1 MLKPT
6 VCASHMMDVS
16 IVFFRCFELLLVTLP
31 YDVDLKHNIIL
42 SLFEAMFKSTE
53 SIESINA

>member
-1 MLKPT
+1 MLKLT
-6 VCASHMMDVS
+6 VCALHEEYSV
-16 IVFFRCFELLLVTLP
+16 VYRCFELLLVP
-31 YDVDLKHNIIL
+31 YDVGLKHNII